1 MTCSFSTGG
10 SLDCGLFTTLFLVQ
24 FLGLRSEMLLNL
36 QPYTIRNTDTVGSVS
51 AFEIHS
57 FEITGETR
65 YPLSSQF

>member
-10 SLDCGLFTTLFLVQ
+10 SLDCRLFTTLFLVQ

-36 QPYTIRNTDTVGSVS
+36 QAIRNTDTVGSVS